1 MTSLRVLVVDDH
13 EIVTT
18 GLSLLLGESGEIE
31 VVASVT
37 DPRDTL
43 DAVARTG
50 PDVVLTDLS
59 MPGMAGTDL
68 IAQLREAHP
77 DVPVLILSATSNPV
91 EIANGIRAGA
101 VGFVPKHASLA
112 DIRVALAQAS
122 RGEMVVSPEVGA
134 ALARHLRE
142 PQEKAALSEREREI
156 LTLVSLGMTN
166 GQICRRLY
174 LSEATVKT
182 YLARCYTKLGVND
195 RAAAVRAAI
204 TQGLIDAEG

>member
-1 MTSLRVLVVDDH
+1 MTPLRVLVVDDH

-37 DPRDTL
+37 DPRGTL
-43 DAVARTG
+43 DAVARTS

-59 MPGMAGTDL
+59 MPGVPGTDL
-68 IAQLREAHP
+68 IAQLRDAHP
-77 DVPVLILSATSNPV
+77 DVPVLILSGTSNPV

-112 DIRVALAQAS
+112 EIRGALAQAS

-204 TQGLIDAEG
+204 TQGLIDPEG